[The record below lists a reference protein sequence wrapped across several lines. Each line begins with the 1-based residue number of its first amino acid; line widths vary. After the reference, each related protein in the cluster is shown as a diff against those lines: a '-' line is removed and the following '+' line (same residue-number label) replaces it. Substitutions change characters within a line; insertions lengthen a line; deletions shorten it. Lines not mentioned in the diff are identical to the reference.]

1 MQESVMTNPEA
12 YARWLLERR
21 LAPEQGALLRSVVL
35 KDSYACDQP
44 GRRNPGTIRLGPSWR
59 IWEMVGP

>member
-21 LAPEQGALLRSVVL
+21 LAPEHQVRYFA
-35 KDSYACDQP
+35 AWC
-44 GRRNPGTIRLGPSWR
+44 
-59 IWEMVGP
+59 